1 MCMRLSYRL
10 IVSLIVGMTAVS
22 LLFALYQAGV
32 EMQALREEVQR
43 QALLLA
49 ESQQRSV
56 ESLIESGSYRELQ
69 AVVDRFQNHERLSGA
84 AVYDAAGKSVA
95 ATPGLAAPPPAAP
108 PAPAVEPP
116 EGR

>member
-56 ESLIESGSYRELQ
+56 EPLIESGSYRELQ

-84 AVYDAAGKSVA
+84 AVYNATGKPVA
-95 ATPGLAAPPPAAP
+95 VTPRLPPPLSP
-108 PAPAVEPP
+108 PPP
-116 EGR
+116 PLPLALPKR